1 MDSVLERLPERAR
14 VAVVRL
20 RSLGDCVLTTPAL
33 ALLKC
38 ARPDLEIG
46 VVVEDRFAPVFSGNP
61 DVSRTI
67 PPSWSALARWRP
79 QLCLNLH
86 GGPRS
91 AQLTLASRAR
101 LRAGFEHFRFRP
113 IYNLH
118 IPAPQPILGIER
130 KAHTVEHIASA
141 VFWLAGT
148 GRSRPQCEAS
158 KVGGPLRCAGVYSE
172 DVSLREIP
180 AARLFANADVPSE
193 AIVVIHPFASA
204 PDKTWPAERF
214 IALANHSGLEP
225 VFIGAA
231 TDDMTA
237 FRAFRCLQ
245 GAGLEK
251 VKNLLAIAT
260 LFIGNDSGPA
270 HMASAFGLPA
280 LVFFGNSDLD
290 LWRPWK
296 SDAVVLSDPA
306 GIHAIPLARAVEALE
321 RLGVKA

>member
-61 DVSRTI
+61 DVSRTF
-67 PPSWSALARWRP
+67 PPSWSALVRWRP
-79 QLCLNLH
+79 RLCLNLH
-86 GGPRS
+86 GGPWS

-101 LRAGFEHFRFRP
+101 MRAGFEHFRFRS

-118 IPAPQPILGIER
+118 IPAPQPILRIER
-130 KAHTVEHIASA
+130 KAHTAEHIASA
-141 VFWLAGT
+141 VFWLG
-148 GRSRPQCEAS
+148 
-158 KVGGPLRCAGVYSE
+158 VPLRA
-172 DVSLREIP
+172 IP
-180 AARLFANADVPSE
+180 AAQLFASADAPRE

-204 PDKTWPAERF
+204 PDKTWPAECF
-214 IALANHSGLEP
+214 IALARHSGLEP

-231 TDDMTA
+231 TDEMTA
-237 FRAFRCLQ
+237 FRAFRCVQ
-245 GAGLEK
+245 GAGLER
-251 VKNLLAIAT
+251 VKTLLATAA

-270 HMASAFGLPA
+270 HMAAAFGLPS
-280 LVFFGNSDLD
+280 LVFFGNSDID

-296 SDAVVLSDPA
+296 TDAVVLSDPA